1 MAKKKEKPA
10 PWTAKFTEMAK
21 NITEMNRAKRQ
32 AEKRHVS
39 KIPSCT
45 IFINGGKVVLNGN

>member
-10 PWTAKFTEMAK
+10 PWTAKFVETATK
-21 NITEMNRAKRQ
+21 ITELNRAKRQ
-32 AEKRHVS
+32 AEERHVP

-45 IFINGGKVVLNGN
+45 IFMNGQRVVLNGN

>member
-21 NITEMNRAKRQ
+21 NITELNRAKRQ
-32 AEKRHVS
+32 AEARHVP

-45 IFINGGKVVLNGN
+45 IFMNGKRVVLNAD